1 MAATA
6 TERRVNVLCQCGWG
20 RLAIPESQVPNNCPM
35 CGFDFYE
42 YADAQSGQEDSD

>member
-20 RLAIPESQVPNNCPM
+20 RLAIPESQVPNNCPV

-42 YADAQSGQEDSD
+42 YAQGQEDSD